1 MTPHTNKF
9 SVAVIVGAAV
19 AVLAAQAA
27 RSQSTLTQSAQ
38 GTQTTVLRGA
48 TVITGAGS
56 PIPDGVIVIE
66 GERIQAVGGRGTAL
80 PSGVRVIDLSQKF
93 IIPGLVESHTHY
105 EEWMG
110 ELLLNHGVT
119 TAFAIGGNFGNTK
132 EASQNSASRTPRLY
146 DTAGGPRVQPSMKEE
161 QIRENVR
168 EWLKAKPDFARI
180 GDYSAESSRMFRWA
194 ADEIHRAG
202 LLIFGHTMN
211 APESIGVGHDVIEHI
226 WGFIM
231 PLLSATELEDFQSG
245 RYLHWSTF
253 LTNWPKLDQYIKDAV
268 AREAYL
274 NPTLVYELGSL
285 SIHAAKHE
293 GEIYRLNSDPLLM
306 AYYPQNIAQSL
317 LQKQRQIRSFSGK
330 YENLVLL
337 SRLRPAEREE
347 FTRGYR
353 LAGQFIK
360 RFVDAGG
367 KIQAGTDTVSG
378 GTPGLALHHEMELLV
393 EAGLTPMQALQSA
406 TIWSAEMLAGKKGV
420 LGRPKVGVID
430 AGAFADLVVLSANPL
445 ADISNTRR
453 IERVM
458 KGGRFISLGYDPA
471 YFSFTR
477 PARSIVM
484 ATPTP
489 RISELAPHTVVAGNP
504 DFELTIRGVGFVG
517 NSVVRVDGVSVRTA
531 FVNPRV
537 LKASIPASIVK
548 SAEPNPFDAPGP
560 DQQSGIFGDPTVL
573 ITVYNPPPE
582 GGTSNGVALR
592 IRAKWMGLKDEI
604 W

>member
-1 MTPHTNKF
+1 MTPHHTKI
-9 SVAVIVGAAV
+9 SAGVMLIAAV
-19 AVLAAQAA
+19 AILDPHAA
-27 RSQSTLTQSAQ
+27 RSQPAGS
-38 GTQTTVLRGA
+38 QTTVLRGA
-48 TVITGAGS
+48 TVITGVGA
-56 PIPDGVIVIE
+56 PIPEGVIVIE
-66 GERIQAVGGRGTAL
+66 GDTIQAVGGKGTAY
-80 PSGVRVIDLSQKF
+80 PAGANVIDLSQRF
-93 IIPGLVESHTHY
+93 VIPGLVESHAHY

-119 TAFAIGGNFGNTK
+119 TAFAIGGNFGNKK
-132 EASQNSASRTPRLY
+132 EASQNGTSRTPRLY
-146 DTAGGPRVQPSMKEE
+146 DTAGGPRVDSSMTEARV
-161 QIRENVR
+161 RENVR
-168 EWLKAKPDFARI
+168 EWLKARPDFARI
-180 GDYSAESSRMFRWA
+180 GDYTAETSRMYVWA

-231 PLLSATELEDFQSG
+231 PLLSAKELEDFRSG
-245 RYLHWSTF
+245 RYLHWSSF
-253 LTNWPKLDQYIKDAV
+253 LTNWPKLDEYIKDAV
-268 AREAYL
+268 ARAAYV

-285 SIHAAKHE
+285 SVHAEKHE
-293 GEIYRLNSDPLLM
+293 REISRVYSDPFLM

-317 LQKQRQIRSFSGK
+317 VQKQRQIRSFHGK

-337 SRLRPAEREE
+337 SRLQPSEREE
-347 FTRGYR
+347 FAKGYR

-367 KIQAGTDTVSG
+367 KIQAGTDTASG

-406 TIWSAEMLAGKKGV
+406 TIWSAEMLAGTKGV
-420 LGRPKVGVID
+420 RGRPKVGAI
-430 AGAFADLVVLSANPL
+430 AEGAFADLAVLSANPL

-458 KGGRFISLGYDPA
+458 KGGRFISLGYNPA
-471 YFSFTR
+471 YFSFTS
-477 PARSIVM
+477 PPRSIAM

-489 RISELAPHTVVAGNP
+489 RISEISPHTVIAGSP

-517 NSVVRVDGVSVRTA
+517 NSIVKVDGISMRTT

-537 LKASIPASIVK
+537 LKANVAASVVK

-573 ITVYNPPPE
+573 ITVYTPPPE
-582 GGTSNGVALR
+582 GGTSNGIALR
-592 IRAKWMGLKDEI
+592 IRARWMGLKDEI